1 MRRVPAACR
10 ALCSLLKGLP
20 VCWFLI
26 VKHVTLSPSSAPC
39 YLCGLLCFLS
49 PLSTPISLTVL
60 EALTHLLCISGSL
73 GNPLLTTMVHFL
85 YLSCPFSL
93 QAGVR
98 GLDEGSL
105 RVSSTRS
112 PAPPWGSEDHLLFDK
127 TWRRPS
133 DAQASCSSLP
143 WKA

>member
-1 MRRVPAACR
+1 MRGAPAVYRV
-10 ALCSLLKGLP
+10 LCSLLKGLTFFR
-20 VCWFLI
+20 FLTI
-26 VKHVTLSPSSAPC
+26 KRVTLSPSSASR
-39 YLCGLLCFLS
+39 YLCGLVCFPS
-49 PLSTPISLTVL
+49 SLSTLTPLTVL

-73 GNPLLTTMVHFL
+73 GNPLPMTMVHVL

-105 RVSSTRS
+105 RVGSTHS

-127 TWRRPS
+127 TWRRPP

>member
-1 MRRVPAACR
+1 MRGAPALYR
-10 ALCSLLKGLP
+10 ALCSLLKGLTFFR
-20 VCWFLI
+20 FLTI
-26 VKHVTLSPSSAPC
+26 KHVTLSPSSASR
-39 YLCGLLCFLS
+39 YLCGWFCFPS
-49 PLSTPISLTVL
+49 SLSTLIPLTVL

-73 GNPLLTTMVHFL
+73 GNPLPMTMVHVL

-105 RVSSTRS
+105 RVGSTHS
-112 PAPPWGSEDHLLFDK
+112 PAPPWGSEDDLLFDK
-127 TWRRPS
+127 TWRRPP
-133 DAQASCSSLP
+133 DAQPSCSSPP